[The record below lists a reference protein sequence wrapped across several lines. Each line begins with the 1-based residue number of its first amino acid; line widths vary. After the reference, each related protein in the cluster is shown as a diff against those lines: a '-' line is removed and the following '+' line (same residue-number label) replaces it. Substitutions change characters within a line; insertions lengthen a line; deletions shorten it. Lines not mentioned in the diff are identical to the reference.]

1 MSLPLPQVWT
11 GRSACP
17 RRSPSWPWPG
27 SRRTSRMARL
37 RRHLRARRDRHH
49 RPAGAGHDRR
59 ARLRQLDGEPLCGA
73 APAPGPHP
81 GPLAARAR
89 HRRDAGRQHGPG
101 LVPRTSRRGYAAW
114 PAVSLVGSYEL
125 LVWIIRTAAA
135 GDLDR
140 GPAADH
146 GGPQADHYGT
156 SLRLAAAQ
164 GSDAGPVNLI
174 RQDTGL
180 RPGGADG
187 PLPVPRM
194 TGAGQANGPGRNTAD
209 HSDQMADQRSGSP
222 GPVTAATPDG
232 GINAAAVACGVPE
245 PAQSI

>member
-1 MSLPLPQVWT
+1 MVNLY
-11 GRSACP
+11 A
-17 RRSPSWPWPG
+17 
-27 SRRTSRMARL
+27 
-37 RRHLRARRDRHH
+37 
-49 RPAGAGHDRR
+49 
-59 ARLRQLDGEPLCGA
+59 
-73 APAPGPHP
+73 
-81 GPLAARAR
+81 AR
-89 HRRDAGRQHGPG
+89 HRLPVPTLARWLLALGIVATLAANIAQGWSHGPVG
-101 LVPRTSRRGYAAW
+101 AVIAAW

-180 RPGGADG
+180 RPGSVDG